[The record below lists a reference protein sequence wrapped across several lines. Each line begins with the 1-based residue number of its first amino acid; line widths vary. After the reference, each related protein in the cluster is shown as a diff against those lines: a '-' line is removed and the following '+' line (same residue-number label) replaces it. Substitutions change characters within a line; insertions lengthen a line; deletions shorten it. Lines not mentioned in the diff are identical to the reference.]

1 MRRIWAVTTAFLAFT
16 SSAMAESDCELAET
30 GKDIGIEIERF
41 SIPGQRRGI
50 EDVARL
56 LVPSPCETRPVPRLV
71 LENVELGLL
80 VEEWR
85 RGTEELERRRLDR

>member
-16 SSAMAESDCELAET
+16 SSAMAESDCELAKAA
-30 GKDIGIEIERF
+30 KDIAIEVERF
-41 SIPGQRRGI
+41 STPGQRRGI

-56 LVPSPCETRPVPRLV
+56 LVPSPCKTSPAPRLV

-80 VEEWR
+80 AEDWR
-85 RGTEELERRRLDR
+85 RGTEELEQRRLDR